1 MTRPRTI
8 VLLELAREEARL
20 GELGRAREDAR
31 RRIESLRA
39 ELAVA
44 AARPATFSAPMPP
57 LDRSAPRTSGEK
69 VDLFRSLFRGRTD
82 VFPVRFVGKK
92 TGKPG
97 YAPACSNKWEPGLC
111 LLRTGGRCS
120 DCVNQ
125 AFVPV
130 SDQVVVD
137 HLQGKHVIGVYPLLV
152 DETCWFLAVDF
163 DKRSW
168 REDLMAFAETCRS
181 AGTPI
186 AIERSRSGNG
196 AHAWF
201 FFTAPLSANVAR
213 RMGCFLI
220 TETMS
225 RRHELSMDS
234 YDRLFPNQDTMPRG
248 GFGNLIAL
256 PLQHDARQKGNSVF
270 IDEQLEAY
278 ADQWAFLASVERME
292 PAAAEAIA
300 REATRTGQV
309 IGVRPS
315 EDLDDDASAAPWMR
329 LPPGRITISQIADP
343 LPSEVTAVLSQ
354 RLFIEKAGL
363 PAGLLN
369 QLKRLAAFQNPEFYK
384 RQRMRLSTALTPRV
398 ITCAEELTRDISLP
412 RGCAFEVRKLFEE
425 YGVALAVDDKR
436 HDGAPLEVKFKGE
449 LTVVQKQMARA
460 LLEHEEGVLVAP
472 PGIGK
477 TVLGTYLVA
486 RRARS
491 ALILVHRKPLLEQ
504 WIAQLAIFL
513 DVDEKQIGRIGGG
526 QRRPNGRLDVAMV
539 QSLVRK
545 GEIDDLIADYG
556 HVVVDECHHLPA
568 VSFERILS
576 EVKARYVVGLT
587 ATPQRRD
594 GHQPI
599 TQMQLGPVRFRM
611 DTRSQAAHRPFDH
624 RLIVRDTGF
633 RLVAESEATSIQEIY
648 RMLAND
654 DARNSRIV
662 EDVITAIHEGRSPI
676 LLTER
681 KDHLEYF
688 AERLRA
694 FVRHIVVLRGGMTAK
709 ERQRSADQLASIPDT
724 AERFVVA
731 TGRYIGEGFD
741 DPRLDTLFLALPV
754 SWKGTLIQ
762 YSGRLHRH
770 HPAKIEV
777 RIYDYVDREV
787 PMLLRMFEKRLA
799 TYRAIGYAR
808 REAPLGFAEPPD
820 ELTIEYDEEALRHL
834 PEDA

>member
-315 EDLDDDASAAPWMR
+315 EDLMM
-329 LPPGRITISQIADP
+329 TH
-343 LPSEVTAVLSQ
+343 
-354 RLFIEKAGL
+354 
-363 PAGLLN
+363 
-369 QLKRLAAFQNPEFYK
+369 
-384 RQRMRLSTALTPRV
+384 RQ
-398 ITCAEELTRDISLP
+398 
-412 RGCAFEVRKLFEE
+412 
-425 YGVALAVDDKR
+425 
-436 HDGAPLEVKFKGE
+436 
-449 LTVVQKQMARA
+449 
-460 LLEHEEGVLVAP
+460 
-472 PGIGK
+472 
-477 TVLGTYLVA
+477 
-486 RRARS
+486 
-491 ALILVHRKPLLEQ
+491 
-504 WIAQLAIFL
+504 
-513 DVDEKQIGRIGGG
+513 
-526 QRRPNGRLDVAMV
+526 
-539 QSLVRK
+539 
-545 GEIDDLIADYG
+545 
-556 HVVVDECHHLPA
+556 
-568 VSFERILS
+568 
-576 EVKARYVVGLT
+576 
-587 ATPQRRD
+587 
-594 GHQPI
+594 
-599 TQMQLGPVRFRM
+599 
-611 DTRSQAAHRPFDH
+611 
-624 RLIVRDTGF
+624 
-633 RLVAESEATSIQEIY
+633 
-648 RMLAND
+648 
-654 DARNSRIV
+654 
-662 EDVITAIHEGRSPI
+662 
-676 LLTER
+676 
-681 KDHLEYF
+681 
-688 AERLRA
+688 
-694 FVRHIVVLRGGMTAK
+694 LRG
-709 ERQRSADQLASIPDT
+709 
-724 AERFVVA
+724 
-731 TGRYIGEGFD
+731 
-741 DPRLDTLFLALPV
+741 
-754 SWKGTLIQ
+754 
-762 YSGRLHRH
+762 
-770 HPAKIEV
+770 
-777 RIYDYVDREV
+777 
-787 PMLLRMFEKRLA
+787 
-799 TYRAIGYAR
+799 
-808 REAPLGFAEPPD
+808 
-820 ELTIEYDEEALRHL
+820 
-834 PEDA
+834 

>member
-1 MTRPRTI
+1 MRSRNAI
-8 VLLELAREEARL
+8 LQELAREEARL
-20 GELGRAREDAR
+20 VELERTREGTR
-31 RRIESLRA
+31 ESIESLRT
-39 ELAVA
+39 ELVA
-44 AARPATFSAPMPP
+44 ASVTTPPSPSLPPAV
-57 LDRSAPRTSGEK
+57 DRKTPHTPVEK
-69 VDLFRSLFRGRTD
+69 VSLFRSLFRGRTD
-82 VFPVRFVGKK
+82 VFPVRFMSKK

-111 LLRTGGRCS
+111 LLRTGGRCG

-130 SDQVVVD
+130 SDQVVTE
-137 HLQGKHVIGVYPLLV
+137 HLQGRHVIGTYPLLE

-163 DKRSW
+163 DRSSW
-168 REDLMAFAETCRS
+168 KEDIVALAETCRS
-181 AGTPI
+181 VGTPV
-186 AIERSRSGNG
+186 ALERSRSGNG

-201 FFTAPLSANVAR
+201 FFTAPISANVAR
-213 RMGCFLI
+213 RMGCYLI

-225 RRHELSMDS
+225 RRHELSMES

-256 PLQHDARQKGNSVF
+256 PLQYEPRQQGNSVF
-270 IDEQLEAY
+270 IDERLEPFT
-278 ADQWAFLASVERME
+278 DQWVFLASVQRIE
-292 PAAAEAIA
+292 PGAAEIIA

-309 IGVRPS
+309 IGVRS
-315 EDLDDDASAAPWMR
+315 AEDVDDQATVAPWMR
-329 LPPGRITISQIADP
+329 LPSGPTAVTHITGS
-343 LPSEVTAVLSQ
+343 LPSKVKAVLAQ
-354 RLFIEKAGL
+354 RLFIEKTGL
-363 PAGLLN
+363 PPPLLN

-384 RQRMRLSTALTPRV
+384 KQRMRLSTAMTPRV
-398 ITCAEELTRDISLP
+398 ITCAEELPQHISLP
-412 RGCAFEVRKLFEE
+412 RGCAFEARKLLDEH
-425 YGVALAVDDKR
+425 GVTLAVEDKR
-436 HDGAPLEVKFKGE
+436 HDGAPLELKFIGQ
-449 LTVVQKQMARA
+449 LTVVQKEMAQA
-460 LLEHEEGVLVAP
+460 ILGHDSGVFVAP

-486 RRARS
+486 QRARS
-491 ALILVHRKPLLEQ
+491 TLILVHRKPLLEQ

-545 GEIDDLIADYG
+545 NQVDDLVAGYG

-576 EVKARYVVGLT
+576 EVRARFLVGLT

-599 TQMQLGPVRFRM
+599 TQMQLGPIRFRV
-611 DTRSQAAHRPFDH
+611 DARSQAAHRPFDH
-624 RLIVRDTGF
+624 RLIVRETGF
-633 RLVAESEATSIQEIY
+633 RMAGDGQDTGIQDIY
-648 RMLAND
+648 RALAND
-654 DARNSRIV
+654 EARNRCIA
-662 EDVITAIHEGRSPI
+662 EDVIAAVHEGRSPI

-688 AERLRA
+688 AEQLRG

-709 ERQRSADQLASIPDT
+709 ERQHSADQLASISDVT
-724 AERFVVA
+724 ERLVVA

-741 DPRLDTLFLALPV
+741 NPRLDTLFLAMPV

-762 YSGRLHRH
+762 YSGRLHRR
-770 HPAKIEV
+770 HPAKTEV

-787 PMLLRMFEKRLA
+787 PMLLRMFAKRLT

-808 REAPLGFAEPPD
+808 GEAPLGLAEPPD
-820 ELTIEYDEEALRHL
+820 ERTVEYDEEALRYFQ
-834 PEDA
+834 ENA